1 MQNISPTP
9 TFQRGVVQ
17 PMVCLRAGY
26 DLVRDQYWLFVGMCL
41 VAILIG
47 SAVPFGILLGPMMCG
62 LYLAV
67 FQKHRG
73 QKVEFGILF
82 KGFDFLGESI
92 IATLIHVIPLVVII
106 VPFYIAFYGVL
117 FLFILPRGGGEPD
130 SGSLLA
136 FFAIFFVFLI
146 VVMLLVMLISVLFAF
161 TYPLL
166 VDRHLKGIDAVR
178 LSAKAALANFW
189 PLLGLLLLTTLLGIC
204 GILLCYVGMFLVFP
218 VTFAAMSMAYEQVF
232 GISGEGP
239 FVPVPPPPPTF
250 T

>member
-1 MQNISPTP
+1 MQNFSPTP
-9 TFQRGVVQ
+9 TFQSGVVQ
-17 PMVCLRAGY
+17 PMVCLRGGY
-26 DLVRDQYWLFVGMCL
+26 DLIRDQYWLFVGMCL

-47 SAVPFGILLGPMMCG
+47 SAVPFGILMGPMMCG
-62 LYLAV
+62 LYLAI

-73 QKVEFGILF
+73 QRVEFGTLF
-82 KGFDFLGESI
+82 KGFDYLGESI
-92 IATLIHVIPLVVII
+92 IATLIHVIPVVVII

-117 FLFILPRGGGEPD
+117 FFILPRSGEPD
-130 SGSLLA
+130 PQALIA
-136 FFAIFFVFLI
+136 FFAIFVVFLI
-146 VVMLLVMLISVLFAF
+146 IVMVLVMVISVLFTF

-166 VDRHLKGIDAVR
+166 VDRHMKGIEAVR

-189 PLLGLLLLTTLLGIC
+189 PLLGLLLLTGLLGFC
-204 GILLCYVGMFLVFP
+204 GVLLCYLGMFLVFP

-239 FVPVPPPPPTF
+239 SVPGPPPPPTF